1 MPEQTT
7 TTPYSTITPY
17 VSGYPTWIPKEDQER
32 IAAYKSYED
41 MYWGTKDAFK
51 LIRRA
56 EDGTP
61 IYIPNTMTVVDT
73 TSHYLLKGLQIT
85 LGDPEKNKDFGEI
98 LNAFLKREKFYS
110 RFQVAKHSGV
120 TRGDWVFHI
129 TADPLLPEGSRI
141 SLTSLDPAMYFP
153 EYDPD
158 DLDKRIGVRL
168 VEQQRDEKDP
178 NKTVVKVLRYWYEG
192 VEGRRRVFREEAVW
206 KLEGWDKPEKAEK
219 VKQLIPVGPLPAQV
233 TQIPVYH
240 FKNRPWQ
247 GDPFGG
253 SELKGFERLFHAVDQ
268 AISDEELALALTG
281 LGVYATDA
289 GRPVDEDGNEVDW
302 VIAPAKVL
310 EVPGATMFKRL
321 EGVGSVTPVQDHLK
335 YLEQSLF
342 RASGTS
348 DVALGNVDVNIA
360 ESGIALAIKFM
371 PTLAKLEERDNEG
384 IDILTNLF
392 YDLKFWLLTYEN
404 FNYLEI
410 DVEPKL
416 GDKLPLNRSK
426 LIEELNN
433 MLDRDVIS
441 RKYYRLRM
449 TELGHDFPE
458 NMEDEILE
466 EKKKMN
472 EAKTP
477 PQLLPGPGGRLQ
489 GAGDTLPADQL
500 TNNNNKA
507 KTNESKGTE
516 VKA

>member
-1 MPEQTT
+1 MPETT
-7 TTPYSTITPY
+7 TTPYSTVTPY
-17 VSGYPTWIPKEDQER
+17 ISGYPTWIPQMDQER

-56 EDGTP
+56 EDGAP

-73 TSHYLLKGLQIT
+73 TSHYLLKNLQIT
-85 LGDPEKNKDFGEI
+85 IADPEKNKDFATV
-98 LNAFLKREKFYS
+98 LDAFLKREKFYS
-110 RFQVAKHSGV
+110 RFSIAKHSGV
-120 TRGDWVFHI
+120 TRGDWIFHI
-129 TADPLLPEGSRI
+129 TADPLMPESSRI
-141 SLTSLDPAMYFP
+141 SLNSLDPAMYFP
-153 EYDPD
+153 EYDED
-158 DLDKRIGVRL
+158 DLEKRIAVKL

-178 NKTVVKVLRYWYEG
+178 SKTVVKILHYWFEG

-219 VKQLIPVGPLPAQV
+219 VRQLIPAGPLPPQI

-240 FKNRPWQ
+240 FRNRPWQ

-253 SELKGFERLFHAVDQ
+253 SELKGFERIFQGIDQ

-289 GRPVDEDGNEVDW
+289 GRPVDENGNEVDW
-302 VIAPAKVL
+302 VISPAKVL

-321 EGVGSVTPVQDHLK
+321 EGIGTVTPVQDHLK

-342 RASGTS
+342 RASATS
-348 DVALGNVDVNIA
+348 DVALGNVDVNVA

-371 PTLAKLEERDNEG
+371 PTLAKLEERDTEG
-384 IDILTNLF
+384 ISILSNLY
-392 YDLKFWLLTYEN
+392 YDLKFWFMVYEN
-404 FNYLEI
+404 QNFLDIE
-410 DVEPKL
+410 VEPKL
-416 GDKLPLNRSK
+416 GEKLPLNRAK
-426 LIEELNN
+426 MVEELNN

-441 RKYYRLRM
+441 RKYYRMKM
-449 TELGHDFPE
+449 TELGYKFPE

-466 EKKKMN
+466 EQKKKA
-472 EAKTP
+472 EATTP
-477 PQLLPGPGGRLQ
+477 PALLPGPGGRLQ
-489 GAGDTLPADQL
+489 GEGDTLPADQR
-500 TNNNNKA
+500 TNNNNKS
-507 KTNESKGTE
+507 KVNESKGTE